1 MRTDD
6 KPELWV
12 FGYGS
17 LMWRPGF
24 AFIEQAPA
32 ALIGAHRSLCIY
44 SFHHRGTP
52 ESPGLVLGLDE
63 GGACR
68 GVAFR
73 VAPER
78 RDATLAYLR
87 EREQVTDVYVE
98 AIRPVSLLDGSGREL
113 EALCYIVDRGHPQY
127 AGRLSTGKPGS
138 SRAIGSGPVGHQ
150 YRLCSEHCPPSR
162 RGGHPRR
169 RADGARRAA
178 RRLKAPIWRPASQPA
193 LPWSAP
199 ARRRNSPAC
208 KRRPPSPAASPS
220 SRRPPIRPRW

>member
-1 MRTDD
+1 MDKSQLAQRTQA
-6 KPELWV
+6 ELWV

-24 AFIEQAPA
+24 DFSEQAPA

-52 ESPGLVLGLDE
+52 EHPGLVLGLDD

-73 VAPER
+73 VAADKADP
-78 RDATLAYLR
+78 TLAYLR
-87 EREQVTDVYVE
+87 DREQVTDVYVE

-127 AGRLSTGKPGS
+127 AGRLSTETQAQLVRSAAGL
-138 SRAIGSGPVGHQ
+138 SGTNIDYVLNTVRHLQEAGIHDVE
-150 YRLCSEHCPPSR
+150 LM
-162 RGGHPRR
+162 
-169 RADGARRAA
+169 ALAA
-178 RRLKAPIWRPASQPA
+178 RLAD
-193 LPWSAP
+193 
-199 ARRRNSPAC
+199 
-208 KRRPPSPAASPS
+208 
-220 SRRPPIRPRW
+220 